1 MTLLANDS
9 GVGNRYPQIT
19 DLSPEE
25 TLSPGR
31 GCGILPPER
40 LGSGGTDVYER
51 LDELGCGVL
60 YTVMLIIMRPPPG
73 SYTLFHAIGGTKEM
87 RGSASSGQ
95 DYLLSS

>member
-31 GCGILPPER
+31 GCVYFHPN
-40 LGSGGTDVYER
+40 GSARVVRRYEH